1 MSMPLQISEEDLM
14 SAENVDFDETQ
25 EYWNVY
31 KLKDGST
38 LKVKLVISGIKRL
51 LKHNTDG
58 SPIYIIQSQN
68 VVRVVDVPKSLM
80 AKPKE
85 STFKPV

>member
-1 MSMPLQISEEDLM
+1 MGMPISIGDEDLM
-14 SAENVDFDETQ
+14 LAENVDFDESQ
-25 EYWNVY
+25 EHWNVY

-38 LKVKLVISGIKRL
+38 LKVKLVVSGIKRL
-51 LKHNTDG
+51 QKHNTDG
-58 SPIYIIQSQN
+58 SPIYVIQSQN

-85 STFKPV
+85 PTFKPV